1 MTQTQL
7 PVELLTSIMTEVEP
21 YHISTKF
28 ALASVCAYWRSVALN
43 TCVLW
48 SSFDLDSHAKRNL
61 GALALVL
68 YRGGD
73 APLDIKLTFGAYA
86 HYRLPGPVPAAW
98 ADLEHAAS
106 ALIQTISAPRVVA
119 RLQSLSVLYN
129 SPGALHHLIAADL
142 LFPNLRTL
150 EVRRSPTAMSA
161 NLALMMRAPK
171 LRKLLLHRVEPVS
184 WTALLSPTLCE
195 LDIDHAAGSRHLG
208 VLDVVAAQS
217 PELRRLTFATYDTA
231 PMDVVNS
238 LHNAIQA
245 APYASVAGVEPSAK
259 AWLPALDKVD
269 FEIPTDVVSA
279 TLVLARIAQGQ
290 VVPSHISVLLKSGD
304 VSSSMLPVLLHGLSP
319 VTTISLSTPSTLVI
333 RDSQDRTRTLR
344 IWDEYQRLSLAPLW
358 STLARSHGLH
368 KSVTKFEVSTA
379 AWTGLAEALSQ
390 VPSMA
395 RDVALVVRPDGM
407 LLARPALN
415 TAGRSSSPGSWA
427 RAGADRSRR
436 GSPMRNKRD
445 ELDLESFEM
454 PDGPAAKVLVVS
466 DLWRVTIDLR
476 QVHNPSLQRRGVLR
490 VLRWILPR
498 ASSSLDSRTEVCV
511 SLPDT
516 TTREARNAV
525 LQELSTLFAARD
537 EGFRVCKHCLDQ
549 L

>member
-1 MTQTQL
+1 ML
-7 PVELLTSIMTEVEP
+7 RRRRLLQAPDCTDMCWCYDFFGHRKRRSLVPFYAADPAESRGFSADQYNDRGEP

-86 HYRLPGPVPAAW
+86 HYRLPGPIPAAW
-98 ADLEHAAS
+98 ADS
-106 ALIQTISAPRVVA
+106 STPRGGRTVA
-119 RLQSLSVLYN
+119 VSSVLYN

-269 FEIPTDVVSA
+269 FEVRYDVLIR
-279 TLVLARIAQGQ
+279 TM
-290 VVPSHISVLLKSGD
+290 H
-304 VSSSMLPVLLHGLSP
+304 LS
-319 VTTISLSTPSTLVI
+319 
-333 RDSQDRTRTLR
+333 
-344 IWDEYQRLSLAPLW
+344 
-358 STLARSHGLH
+358 
-368 KSVTKFEVSTA
+368 
-379 AWTGLAEALSQ
+379 
-390 VPSMA
+390 
-395 RDVALVVRPDGM
+395 
-407 LLARPALN
+407 
-415 TAGRSSSPGSWA
+415 
-427 RAGADRSRR
+427 
-436 GSPMRNKRD
+436 
-445 ELDLESFEM
+445 
-454 PDGPAAKVLVVS
+454 
-466 DLWRVTIDLR
+466 
-476 QVHNPSLQRRGVLR
+476 
-490 VLRWILPR
+490 
-498 ASSSLDSRTEVCV
+498 
-511 SLPDT
+511 
-516 TTREARNAV
+516 
-525 LQELSTLFAARD
+525 
-537 EGFRVCKHCLDQ
+537 
-549 L
+549 